1 MVIYMALED
10 YLMPN
15 EEIRFQSNTY
25 VGYGDKLYQVILTDK
40 RLILYAKRGLLF
52 KSDDVVSWKLEEIQG
67 LKYNEQGIIG
77 KKGS

>member
-1 MVIYMALED
+1 MIYMALED

>member
-1 MVIYMALED
+1 MALED